1 MGVELKDKLY
11 EVMVDLKS
19 RETKIDPTI
28 FNELQQKD
36 AQVSELLARLRAKVG
51 NVERSGRVQLVGGVA
66 PGYYS
71 VPESMPQLE
80 APAENKIVDKESL
93 LEMMT
98 EEMNENEQPV
108 HQPLA
113 LEANNKSIEVA

>member
-1 MGVELKDKLY
+1 MGLY
-11 EVMVDLKS
+11 EVLVDLKS
-19 RETKIDPTI
+19 RETKIDPSI
-28 FNELQQKD
+28 FNDLQQKD
-36 AQVSELLARLRAKVG
+36 AQVSDLLARLRAKVG

-80 APAENKIVDKESL
+80 APGENKEVDKEAL

-98 EEMNENEQPV
+98 EEMGEKEPPL
-108 HQPLA
+108 HQSLA
-113 LEANNKSIEVA
+113 LEGAGAI